1 MWRLV
6 WLLSCGLGG
15 ALRPAEPSRA
25 GAALLTAGTASFP
38 VPDGLLF
45 DRLPMSQVEQALGRV
60 AAHLKLI
67 FLPELVTMMLFM
79 LTLLCATACG
89 KWLDEE
95 PAEGPDGRRRRRRT
109 FIIVEGNE
117 VAYDSQ
123 VADFAIPVRRIRRAP
138 SVRSTVRSQAD
149 RHFHV
154 ASDRVSINIFLLS
167 CGELVG
173 GTTSRNYPTD
183 SQLAPGV
190 TTFF

>member
-67 FLPELVTMMLFM
+67 FLPELVTLGNGWMKSPLKAPTGVVVGAGPSSSWRETR
-79 LTLLCATACG
+79 LPTTLR
-89 KWLDEE
+89 W
-95 PAEGPDGRRRRRRT
+95 
-109 FIIVEGNE
+109 
-117 VAYDSQ
+117 
-123 VADFAIPVRRIRRAP
+123 RIL
-138 SVRSTVRSQAD
+138 RSQC
-149 RHFHV
+149 V
-154 ASDRVSINIFLLS
+154 AS
-167 CGELVG
+167 GEHRL
-173 GTTSRNYPTD
+173 
-183 SQLAPGV
+183 
-190 TTFF
+190 